1 MANKIIKIAEKT
13 WQVTCENGETF
24 TCGEWFE
31 AKTNKWHV
39 KLPADNPTGRTY
51 IRVDKIPSNGLEF
64 ETKTEHREGMGWRE
78 RLTEAEKIEMAKLE
92 KRIAELKEAAMA
104 RVVSKEEQ
112 ILSKMSIEELMA
124 LIAKRKAAE
133 QE

>member
-1 MANKIIKIAEKT
+1 MNKIIKIDEQK
-13 WQVTCENGETF
+13 WQITCENGEKIIA
-24 TCGEWFE
+24 GEWFE
-31 AKTNKWHV
+31 AKTGKWHV
-39 KLPADNPTGRTY
+39 KLPAGNPTGRTY
-51 IRVDKIPSNGLEF
+51 IRVDKIPANGLEF

-78 RLTEAEKIEMAKLE
+78 KLTEAEKIEMAKLE
-92 KRIAELKEAAMA
+92 KRMAELKEAAMA

-133 QE
+133 QK